1 MYLELVRA
9 GLDVPEGAEVVCAG
23 LGEHD
28 VCKVGERD
36 LLLSCIFLA
45 VRSKFELVAVDCD
58 VTYCDHQKDDK

>member
-36 LLLSCIFLA
+36 LLSLG
-45 VRSKFELVAVDCD
+45 RSFQV
-58 VTYCDHQKDDK
+58 